1 MLNEILVG
9 RDLFDLAKYGSKGM
23 GYIAK
28 HIVGEKGETHLT
40 TPVLVDLSRPHI
52 LGLFGKRGQGKSYSM
67 GNLIEELLLFPDNI
81 KRNLGG
87 VVIDTMGIYWS
98 MKYPNERDIE
108 LLSQWNL
115 KPRSF
120 EINLM
125 IPFGHRKQF
134 SDDNVPFDT
143 TFSLKPSELNT
154 SDWALSFSIDLD
166 TEMGILLQRVMKQI
180 YGSGNY
186 SIKDILDVVKA
197 ENAEKLAKEG
207 LINRF
212 TIAEDWGLFS
222 QEGSSIHSIVKPGK
236 VTVIDISHFTQ
247 ASGGWSVK
255 SLVVGLLARKILD
268 ARIKAR
274 RMEEEETLEGG
285 SAEGHMPITWMF
297 IDEAHEFL
305 PMDGTTA
312 ASLPLLQWVK
322 IGREPGVSL
331 VLATQMPNKL
341 HQEAISQCDLVIT
354 HRLTSSKDID
364 SLSQVMQSYMKYGI
378 DSYFDMLPKVKGA
391 ALVLD
396 DNSEKLIPVRV
407 RPRLSWHAGGSP
419 IAIKEN

>member
-28 HIVGEKGETHLT
+28 HIVGDKGETHLT
-40 TPVLVDLSRPHI
+40 TPVLFDLSRPHI
-52 LGLFGKRGQGKSYSM
+52 LGLFGKRGQGKSYTM
-67 GNLIEELLLFPDNI
+67 GNLIEELMLFPDNI
-81 KRNLGG
+81 RRNLAG

-98 MKYPNERDIE
+98 MKYPNDRDSE
-108 LLSQWNL
+108 LLSEWGL
-115 KPRSF
+115 KPRAF
-120 EINLM
+120 DINLM
-125 IPFGHRKQF
+125 IPFGHKKLF
-134 SDDNVPFDT
+134 EDDNVPFDSI
-143 TFSLKPSELNT
+143 FSFKPSELNT
-154 SDWALSFSIDLD
+154 SDWALSFNIELD

-180 YGSGNY
+180 LGTGNY
-186 SIKDILDVVKA
+186 SIDDIIEVIKDED
-197 ENAEKLAKEG
+197 AEKLTKEN

-212 TIAEDWGLFS
+212 IVADEWGIFN
-222 QEGSSIHSIVKPGK
+222 QDGSNIHSIVKPGK
-236 VTVIDISHFTQ
+236 VTVIDVSHFSQ

-255 SLVVGLLARKILD
+255 SLVVGLLSRKILD

-274 RMEEEETLEGG
+274 RMEEEESLEGG
-285 SAEGHMPITWMF
+285 SGEGHMPITWMF

-305 PMDGTTA
+305 PMVGTTA

-322 IGREPGVSL
+322 VGREPGVSL

-341 HQEAISQCDLVIT
+341 HQEAISQCDLVLT

-364 SLSQVMQSYMKYGI
+364 ALTQVMQSYMKYGI
-378 DSYFDMLPKVKGA
+378 ENYFDTLPKVKGA

-407 RPRLSWHAGGSP
+407 RPRMSWHAGGSP
-419 IAIKEN
+419 IAIKD